1 MTNEY
6 IESPYFKD
14 IVELIYKKEFLDANL
29 KLDLLL
35 LKDQDNFFLNNLK
48 GVILLNLRDLDNAE
62 IYLNKSIILNSSFVE
77 AYSNLGI
84 VLFLKKNFLEAIKS
98 FEHCITSKEKLDFY
112 YLNIGNCYRELSN
125 FQDSLKYYEQ
135 ALSKNPNNYE
145 IFFNLGI
152 LYLSIPK
159 NFNKAISFF
168 EKSIEINKKNYLSY
182 FFLGRCYNLKK
193 NFLNAIYNLKKSIE
207 INPEHYKAYEEI
219 CYSFYFTRQLNL
231 CLTFAEKCLV
241 LDPKNTK
248 SYLAIF
254 SSYQLLGEKDKAY
267 KFLLKALRFNKKN
280 HEIWNN
286 LGVNAQS
293 KGSFFKAKK
302 YYNRSLKL
310 FENFHAL
317 KNIGQ
322 CFLESHN
329 PTKGLDYIKKAKD
342 SPDSS
347 IAENESYIFH
357 SNYLLDYSQKQYL
370 GACEEYR
377 SKVIANNASLYLSTF
392 RNLKLQ
398 NISPI
403 KLKVGFISGDFNR
416 HAVAIQI
423 IDILQELKKISKI
436 ELFFYYNNFKID
448 DVTKEFI
455 NLTSNWKNILS
466 FSDEEVFNLIKSDNL
481 NILVDLSGYT
491 DGNRLPVLI
500 AKPAPIQI
508 SWCGYLQ
515 SLGIPEIDYIIS
527 DPHCI
532 PQDLNHLYLE
542 KILKLPNIWSQL
554 CLRKISNHPLKIT
567 PALKNNYITFG
578 SFNHDKKINIKV
590 IETWSRILNLLPN
603 SKLVIFLGKTLDS
616 YSLNELKN
624 IFFQN
629 KVNETQL
636 VINSHKMPRD
646 QLLEC
651 YNQIDISLDTFPYSG
666 GTTSLESIAMCVP
679 IITLVGS
686 LFLSRTGYSVNMNA
700 DLKEWC
706 CKNEEEYINKAIYFS
721 NNIKKLNEVR
731 VNLYNNR
738 LNNPAFNNNIFAQN
752 FITILEQVWNNHII
766 ENV

>member
-1 MTNEY
+1 MIDKY
-6 IESPYFKD
+6 LESPYFNE
-14 IVELIYKKEFLDANL
+14 IIELIYKKKFLDANL
-29 KLDLLL
+29 KLDILL
-35 LKDQDNFFLNNLK
+35 LKDKDNFFLNNLK
-48 GVILLNLRDLDNAE
+48 GVILLNLKDLDNAE
-62 IYLNKSIILNSSFVE
+62 IYLNKSINLNSNFIE
-77 AYSNLGI
+77 AYSNLGV
-84 VLFLKKNFLEAIKS
+84 VLFLKKNFLGAIKN
-98 FEHCITSKEKLDFY
+98 FEHCIISKEKLDFY
-112 YLNIGNCYRELSN
+112 YLNIGNCYRELNN
-125 FQDSLKYYEQ
+125 FEDALKYYEQ
-135 ALSKNPNNYE
+135 AISKNPHNYE

-168 EKSIEINKKNYLSY
+168 ERSIDINKKNYLAY
-182 FFLGRCYNLKK
+182 FFLGRCFNLKK
-193 NFLNAIYNLKKSIE
+193 NFLKAIFNLKKSIE

-231 CLTFAEKCLV
+231 CITFAEKCLG
-241 LDPKNTK
+241 LDPKNIK

-267 KFLLKALRFNKKN
+267 NFLLKALRINKKN

-302 YYNRSLKL
+302 YYIRSLKL
-310 FENFHAL
+310 FENPHAL

-329 PTKGLDYIKKAKD
+329 PAKGLEYIKKAKD
-342 SPDSS
+342 LPDSS
-347 IAENESYIFH
+347 FAENESYIFH
-357 SNYLLDYSQKQYL
+357 SNYLLDYSQRQYL
-370 GACEEYR
+370 DACKEYR
-377 SKVIANNASLYLSTF
+377 SKVIQNNSGLYLSTF
-392 RNLKLQ
+392 KNIKLQ
-398 NISPI
+398 NINPI

-423 IDILQELKKISKI
+423 IDIFQELKKISKI

-448 DVTKEFI
+448 DLTKEFI
-455 NLTSNWKNILS
+455 NLSSNWRSILS
-466 FSDEEVFNLIKSDNL
+466 LSDDEAFNTIKSDNL
-481 NILVDLSGYT
+481 NILIDLSGFT
-491 DGNRLPVLI
+491 DGNRLPILI

-527 DPHCI
+527 DPYCI
-532 PQDLNHLYLE
+532 SEDLDHLYSE
-542 KILKLPNIWSQL
+542 KILKLSNIWSQL
-554 CLRKISNHPLKIT
+554 SLRKISNNPLNTT

-590 IETWSRILNLLPN
+590 IQTWSRILNLLPN
-603 SKLVIFLGKTLDS
+603 SKLIIFLGKMLDS

-624 IFFQN
+624 IFLKN
-629 KVNETQL
+629 KISENQL
-636 VINSHKMPRD
+636 VINSNKMPRD
-646 QLLEC
+646 QLLQC

-679 IITLVGS
+679 IITLFGT

-700 DLKEWC
+700 GLKKWC
-706 CKNEEEYINKAIYFS
+706 CKNEDEYVNKALYFS
-721 NNIKKLNEVR
+721 NNILELNEVR

-738 LNNPAFNNNIFAQN
+738 LNNPAFNNKIFAQN
-752 FITILEQVWNNHII
+752 LVTMLEQVWNNYRTK
-766 ENV
+766 NT